1 MNETIL
7 SNEELFAKADF
18 EARQT
23 EMRIGRQLS
32 SDEYSEFVYWYMK
45 SLRYTPELRPPNPF
59 E

>member
-1 MNETIL
+1 ML

-23 EMRIGRQLS
+23 EERIGRQLS
-32 SDEYSEFVYWYMK
+32 PDEYSEFVWWYLQASK
-45 SLRYTPELRPPNPF
+45 YSPELRPLNPF